1 VVKTIKKKT
10 GIRQTRGDI
19 LFDIINYSWLSV
31 FGLFVLYPLYVVI
44 ISSISDPIEV
54 ALGSVVFVPVG
65 FTLEG
70 YTAVL
75 RDSRVFIGFYN
86 SIIYTCAGTVLNVTC
101 TAMAGYSLSRKDLFG
116 GTAIMLFFIF
126 TMYFQGGLIP
136 TFVLVRNLGL
146 YGTRTI
152 MIIMDLVWVY
162 LIIIARTFYKS
173 TIPQEL
179 LEAARIDGCD
189 DFHFFIKIVVPL
201 SGSLTAVLTLFYGVA
216 HWNNYFRALI
226 YLKDGALWPLQLVL
240 RRILL
245 LQEFIANEAQDGVGT
260 QEFFNRAELVKYA
273 LIVIASIP
281 MLTLYPFV
289 QKHFVQGVMIGSIK
303 G

>member
-1 VVKTIKKKT
+1 VLDVGKRTTRIK
-10 GIRQTRGDI
+10 QTRGDI
-19 LFDIINYSWLSV
+19 LFDVINYGWLSL
-31 FGLFVLYPLYVVI
+31 FGLLVLYPLYVVV
-44 ISSISDPIEV
+44 ISSISDPIKV
-54 ALGSVVFVPVG
+54 ALGNVVFLPVG
-65 FTLEG
+65 ITLEG

-75 RDSRVFIGFYN
+75 SDTRVFVGFYN

-101 TAMAGYSLSRKDLFG
+101 TALAGYSLSRKDLFG
-116 GTAIMLFFIF
+116 GTVIMLFFIF

-136 TFVLVRNLGL
+136 TFILVRNLGL
-146 YGTRTI
+146 YGTRAI
-152 MIIMDLVWVY
+152 MILMDLVWVY
-162 LIIIARTFYKS
+162 LIIIARTYYKT
-173 TIPQEL
+173 TIPEEL
-179 LEAARIDGCD
+179 LEAARIDGCN
-189 DFHFFIKIVVPL
+189 DFQFFFKVVVPL

-216 HWNNYFRALI
+216 HWNNYFRGLI
-226 YLKDGALWPLQLVL
+226 YLRDGALWPLQLVL

-245 LQEFIANEAQDGVGT
+245 LQEFIASEAQDGVGT